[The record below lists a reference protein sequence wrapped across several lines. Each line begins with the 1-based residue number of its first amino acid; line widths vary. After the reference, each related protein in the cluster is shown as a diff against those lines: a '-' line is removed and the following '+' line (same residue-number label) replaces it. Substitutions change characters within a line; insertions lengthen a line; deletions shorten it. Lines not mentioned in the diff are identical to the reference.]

1 MKFVIVADFF
11 LDDIVGGGELNN
23 EELIRRLLF
32 NGHDVHKI
40 RSHKVDTKFIDS
52 SSNLNYIISNFWN
65 LSDNSKKA
73 LQNKK
78 VKYIIYEHDHKYL
91 PNRDPAAYK
100 DFIAPKDKIINY
112 QFYKNAIATLCQS
125 SFHKGIVERNLE
137 LDNIIS
143 LGGNIW
149 SDESLDKLSDFCS
162 RPKAA
167 SYAIMDSQ
175 ISHKNTQGA
184 VLYCKKNNLPYEL
197 IPPCGYYDFLER
209 LSKHESFV
217 FFPQTPETLSR
228 VVVEARMMGMRIV
241 TNNLVGASQEE
252 WFKLK
257 GHDLI
262 SEIRKKKSD
271 ITDTVMNLFTPEDN
285 KITGV

>member
-40 RSHKVDTKFIDS
+40 RSHKVDTEFIDS

-65 LSDNSKKA
+65 LSEKSKKA
-73 LQNKK
+73 IQNQK

-91 PNRDPAAYK
+91 HNRDPAIYK
-100 DFIAPKDKIINY
+100 DFIAPKDEIINY
-112 QFYKNAIATLCQS
+112 EFYKNAIATLCQS
-125 SFHKGIVERNLE
+125 SFHKGIVQRNLE

-149 SDESLDKLSDFCS
+149 SDESLEKISDFCT
-162 RPKAA
+162 RPKTA
-167 SYAIMDSQ
+167 SCAIMDSQ

-197 IPPCGYYDFLER
+197 IPPCNYHEFLEK
-209 LSKHESFV
+209 LSKHDSLV

-228 VVVEARMMGMRIV
+228 VVVEARMMGMKII

-257 GHDLI
+257 GQELI
-262 SEIRKKKSD
+262 NEIKNKKSEITD
-271 ITDTVMNLFTPEDN
+271 IVMDLFALGANETTEA
-285 KITGV
+285 